1 MSKEDKKYNKKKHL
15 TEEQLKELQKLAED
29 ILNIANEV
37 VKDYE
42 NKSSELSGSVIQVHE
57 DSPYLATKEERL
69 LGSKKDVSE

>member
-1 MSKEDKKYNKKKHL
+1 MNKPSNKLLKKE
-15 TEEQLKELQKLAED
+15 QKEKLQKLIDE
-29 ILNIANEV
+29 ILELADEV

-69 LGSKKDVSE
+69 LGSKKDVSK

>member
-1 MSKEDKKYNKKKHL
+1 MNKPSNKLLKKE
-15 TEEQLKELQKLAED
+15 QKEKLQKLIDE
-29 ILNIANEV
+29 ILELADEV

-42 NKSSELSGSVIQVHE
+42 NEPSELSSSIIQVHE